1 MQYSF
6 QVFAS
11 LHAGRYI
18 FHFVQVFWMEL
29 VDSLKDEIIHIVDDF
44 INVTKNIHF
53 RIVVSGT
60 KDSCGITVKLKLYK
74 CRSCAKPVIISKV
87 FIACSGDV
95 LHFAAYLDGIVHL
108 FNTQFDSGTDS
119 DAPITE

>member
-6 QVFAS
+6 QVFA
-11 LHAGRYI
+11 LLDAGRYI

-74 CRSCAKPVIISKV
+74 C
-87 FIACSGDV
+87 
-95 LHFAAYLDGIVHL
+95 
-108 FNTQFDSGTDS
+108 
-119 DAPITE
+119 